1 VLNANEFLRQ
11 RLSLLS
17 AAISFGAFGRDL
29 CGQTVA
35 IVAAFWL
42 RMISAN
48 FMHRT
53 RFRTEIEMLFTR
65 NVFVN
70 NVPIKLRPG

>member
-1 VLNANEFLRQ
+1 MQMNFFGGGCHCC
-11 RLSLLS
+11 LL
-17 AAISFGAFGRDL
+17 AIAFSAFGRDL

-48 FMHRT
+48 FMH
-53 RFRTEIEMLFTR
+53 
-65 NVFVN
+65 
-70 NVPIKLRPG
+70 